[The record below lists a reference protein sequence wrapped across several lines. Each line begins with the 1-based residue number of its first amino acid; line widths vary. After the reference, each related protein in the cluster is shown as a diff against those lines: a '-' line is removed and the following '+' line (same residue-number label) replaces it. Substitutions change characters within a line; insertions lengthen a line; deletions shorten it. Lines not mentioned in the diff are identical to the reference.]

1 MSKFAIKSIVIS
13 VVLTVTAALAHEG
26 ATGVVKTR
34 MDGFKQSQQDFK
46 ALIKAARDGDYEMAA
61 SLSQSL
67 EQWGLSMPEY
77 FPAGSNMPPSEAADT
92 IWSDPDGF
100 AAAVENYVNAASAI
114 NTAALAEDKSAI
126 MAAIKMTSD
135 SCSSCHKSYRVK

>member
-77 FPAGSNMPPSEAADT
+77 FPAGSNMKR
-92 IWSDPDGF
+92 
-100 AAAVENYVNAASAI
+100 
-114 NTAALAEDKSAI
+114 LAQD
-126 MAAIKMTSD
+126 
-135 SCSSCHKSYRVK
+135 